1 MTPLY
6 HIQGGKKERANMIA
20 EYIIDTFFILIL
32 LIGSIVALSFVYVRK
47 RRAR

>member
-1 MTPLY
+1 MHTR
-6 HIQGGKKERANMIA
+6 GERRESMIA
-20 EYIIDTFFILIL
+20 EYITDTFFILIL